1 MDFQSFSGRVIR
13 IDDFPGRH
21 NDPLTGCYKLFTVQD
36 RNGSVVNFVIEPET
50 YFVDHALVKVGDR
63 VTGYYDANAPAP
75 LIYPPQY
82 RTIVMAKDRSNQFVK
97 VDFFNNQLISSDG
110 SLKLNLS
117 RDTEMVLENGQA
129 FTLYPANRDLVVIYG
144 ATTRSIPAQ
153 TTPNKIIVLC

>member
-1 MDFQSFSGRVIR
+1 MDFQSFGGRVVR

-21 NDPLTGCYKLFTVQD
+21 NDPLTGCFKLFTVQD
-36 RNGSVVNFVIEPET
+36 RNDSVVNFVIEPET
-50 YFVDHALVKVGDR
+50 YFVDHAKVKVGDR
-63 VTGYYDANAPAP
+63 VTGFYDANAPVP

-82 RTIVMAKDRSNQFVK
+82 RAVVVAKDRLNQFVK
-97 VDFFNNQLISSDG
+97 VDYFNYQLISSDG

-153 TTPNKIIVLC
+153 TTPHKIIVLC